1 MACVYLSSGAFAIA
15 ALGFPGCAPPSSPA
29 APAASASKPE
39 APSKV
44 SAPVKEADL
53 ATVTLTSEAEKRL
66 GIALAAVERKPVPRT
81 AVYAGIVEVPPG
93 GLITVA
99 SPFNGS
105 LSVPKGG
112 DFPTPGQPVKQ
123 GQAVF
128 TLVPIL
134 APEAIVQLAPALIQ
148 AEGQVKTF
156 TEQLKQAKITLER
169 AENLQKEHLGGRAQV
184 EDAQAAYYVAE
195 AQLRAAER
203 NRDILAQANN
213 ANGQFNAQDIIS
225 PINGVI
231 QSLPAQPGQRVPA
244 AAPLFIVQILDPV
257 WVRVPIYVGDLAKL
271 ASDRDAEIRGVA
283 DVPGAPARRGRPIA
297 APPSGDPL
305 NATVN
310 IFYRA
315 ENKDSSLRTGE
326 RVGVT
331 VPLKGED
338 ENLTVPLA
346 ALVRDIHGNAW
357 VYTKTGDHAYSRR
370 LLMVDRTVG
379 DLAIVASGK
388 IKPGDQVV
396 TTGAAELFGAEFG
409 GFK

>member
-1 MACVYLSSGAFAIA
+1 MACVYLSIGALAIA
-15 ALGFPGCAPPSSPA
+15 ALGLPGCVPPSSPA
-29 APAASASKPE
+29 AATASKSKPE
-39 APSKV
+39 PSKV
-44 SAPVKEADL
+44 SGAVKEADL
-53 ATVTLTSEAEKRL
+53 ATVTLKSEAESRV
-66 GIALAAVERKPVPRT
+66 GIALAEVVRKPVPRT
-81 AVYAGIVEVPPG
+81 AIYAGIVEVPPG

-99 SPFNGS
+99 SPFNGI
-105 LSVPKGG
+105 LNVPKGAE
-112 DFPTPGQPVKQ
+112 FPTPGQPVKQ

-128 TLVPIL
+128 TFVPIL
-134 APEAIVQLAPALIQ
+134 SPEAIVQLAPALIQ

-156 TEQLKQAKITLER
+156 TEQLKQNKITLDR
-169 AENLQKEHLGGRAQV
+169 ARTLQKEHLGGSAQV
-184 EDAQAAYYVAE
+184 EDAQAAYDVTE

-213 ANGQFNAQDIIS
+213 ANGQFNAQDIVS

-231 QSLPAQPGQRVPA
+231 QSLPTQPGQRVPA

-271 ASDRDAEIRGVA
+271 AADREAEIRGVA
-283 DVPGAPARRGRPIA
+283 DLPGAPARHGRPIP

-305 NATVN
+305 AATVN
-310 IFYRA
+310 IFYRV
-315 ENKDSSLRTGE
+315 ENKDSSLRTGQ

-331 VPLKGED
+331 VPLQGED
-338 ENLTVPLA
+338 ENLVVPLS

-357 VYTKTGDHAYSRR
+357 VYTKTGDHAFSRR
-370 LLMVDRTVG
+370 LLMVERTVG